1 MKESEGEIE
10 KLKQSYEQ
18 RLKQSEIE
26 NSKKMAKLKEEQDRR
41 SSVQTRS
48 LLDVVFMDLETPRL
62 RPCASTVQGYRTTG
76 THERG
81 EDFRD
86 PERRGD

>member
-62 RPCASTVQGYRTTG
+62 RPCPPYGSGLP
-76 THERG
+76 
-81 EDFRD
+81 DN
-86 PERRGD
+86 

>member
-41 SSVQTRS
+41 SSV
-48 LLDVVFMDLETPRL
+48 
-62 RPCASTVQGYRTTG
+62 
-76 THERG
+76 
-81 EDFRD
+81 
-86 PERRGD
+86 